1 MGLEKLKEASRS
13 IGVQGRDV
21 YLLVTPEFV
30 SKSDLER
37 MRKAARN
44 NSGEGLILF
53 KAEGPLRFDCKVFR
67 IEGLSNIIGIY
78 GEARKVLDFIQYGRT
93 DERTQVIGVRA
104 GLTTTW
110 TYLVGRL
117 PKPLNMILGE
127 PSRLLKFSFVGA
139 TGTLV
144 NLFVATLIFYL
155 KLSGAFIST
164 IVGFEASTLW
174 NFILHEHWTFR
185 DLASLQPGLVLNRLV
200 KFHLSAFASLFSQ
213 LGLVYLG
220 NIVLGYN
227 YTASL
232 LAGIIVGFLLNYVIS
247 RYYAWK

>member
-1 MGLEKLKEASRS
+1 MEKLRETSKS
-13 IGVQGRDV
+13 IDVQGRDV

-30 SKSDLER
+30 SKDDLER
-37 MRKAARN
+37 MREAARN
-44 NSGEGLILF
+44 NLGEGLILF
-53 KAEGPLRFDCKVFR
+53 KAEGSFQFDCETFR
-67 IEGLSNIIGIY
+67 FEGLSNIIGVY
-78 GEARKVLDFIQYGRT
+78 GEASKVLDFIQYGRANG
-93 DERTQVIGVRA
+93 RTQVIGVRA

-110 TYLVGRL
+110 GYLVGRL
-117 PKPLNMILGE
+117 PKPLSMILGE
-127 PSRLLKFSFVGA
+127 PTRLLKFGFVGA

-144 NLFVATLIFYL
+144 NLFVSSLIFYL
-155 KLSGAFIST
+155 KLAGAFLST

-185 DLASLQPGLVLNRLV
+185 DLASLKPGLVLNRLL
-200 KFHLSAFASLFSQ
+200 KFHLSALASLFSQ

-227 YTASL
+227 YAASL
-232 LAGIIVGFLLNYVIS
+232 LAGIIVGFLINYVIS